1 MSRFLAISPLLGDAP
16 GRVRAALDD
25 VWAELSPERQAEY
38 RRSVEAG
45 PGTGPGGPYAAWR
58 LYHYCLFSGFLQARL
73 RFDGK
78 TVFEFGAR
86 LAPWSEDRAARS
98 PSSVSEPLA
107 PGLGLLQRER
117 WRRDHWLEFDA
128 VAPAALVEL
137 GEALLDQEL
146 MPFAIQF
153 CFFQSALRDQR
164 VINQAE
170 YLDVSARAVITESLQ
185 REKPVT
191 LTHFRFQSLHI
202 YFELSGEHR
211 SREITQEIMA
221 NIHRH
226 LKKGDALIQVTPL
239 SYVVLSPGARRD
251 QIVERFRRIY
261 FQIRSL
267 VLEYEIFLATVDRFP
282 VRLNEIWQAL
292 RL

>member
-1 MSRFLAISPLLGDAP
+1 MSRFSAISPLLSDSA
-16 GRVRAALDD
+16 GRVRAALDT
-25 VWAELSPERQAEY
+25 VWSDLPRERQSEY
-38 RRSVEAG
+38 RRSVETG
-45 PGTGPGGPYAAWR
+45 PGSGPGGPYAAWR
-58 LYHYCLFSGFLQARL
+58 FFHYSLFAGFLQARL

-86 LAPWSEDRAARS
+86 LAPWGDDDSAQRPAAAA
-98 PSSVSEPLA
+98 PIP
-107 PGLGLLQRER
+107 PGLGLLRRER
-117 WRRDHWLEFDA
+117 WRRDHWLEFEA
-128 VAPAALVEL
+128 IAPRSIADL

-239 SYVVLSPGARRD
+239 SYVVLSPGARRE

>member
-1 MSRFLAISPLLGDAP
+1 MSRFSAISPLLSDSA
-16 GRVRAALDD
+16 GRVRAALDE
-25 VWAELSPERQAEY
+25 VWADLPPERQAEY
-38 RRSVEAG
+38 RHSVEAG

-58 LYHYCLFSGFLQARL
+58 LYHYCLFAGFLQARL

-78 TVFEFGAR
+78 TLFEFGAR
-86 LAPWSEDRAARS
+86 LAPWGDEASRGAAG
-98 PSSVSEPLA
+98 PAAPA
-107 PGLGLLQRER
+107 PPGLGLLRRER
-117 WRRDHWLEFDA
+117 WRRDHWLEFEA
-128 VAPAALVEL
+128 VAPRSLADL

-239 SYVVLSPGARRD
+239 SYVVLSPGARRE